1 VEVGIGMAVPA
12 VGLRSSGLS
21 NQFWFG
27 HGAGEVKKAAPPGGG
42 YCMVCV
48 QRQWN
53 YDNGLGEKQRK
64 RGWWSLLQSRQRRRS
79 SVNLVWRLGFQISR
93 VEETR
98 TTGSSSSTT
107 TTVLVN
113 CGFQGSADT
122 GIVTKNKYKIN
133 LDEYMVTLDRP
144 LGIRFAQT
152 LDGKIFVEALAK
164 QVSWVCFVIVF
175 PFFFRHD
182 FALLPPSCCYCC
194 NSSRTGILQLTSC
207 SLPPHGLLDPVN
219 LNLSCLRNHV

>member
-1 VEVGIGMAVPA
+1 
-12 VGLRSSGLS
+12 
-21 NQFWFG
+21 
-27 HGAGEVKKAAPPGGG
+27 
-42 YCMVCV
+42 
-48 QRQWN
+48 
-53 YDNGLGEKQRK
+53 
-64 RGWWSLLQSRQRRRS
+64 
-79 SVNLVWRLGFQISR
+79 LVWRLGFQISR

-98 TTGSSSSTT
+98 TTGGSSSSTT

-122 GIVTKNKYKIN
+122 GVVTKNKYKIN

-164 QVSWVCFVIVF
+164 QVSWVCFVNF
-175 PFFFRHD
+175 FLFFFLHD
-182 FALLPPSCCYCC
+182 FAILPPICCYCC

-219 LNLSCLRNHV
+219 LNPSCSRNHV